1 MNKKI
6 KKIISLSSAFT
17 FVLGVLLNPGVTT
30 KASVRENI
38 SENHNITKEMQYKL
52 NTLNETFK
60 NNSNFNVRIN
70 DENIIEIYNNE
81 VAEINESEA
90 KEGRAMV
97 YGPWFGGADS
107 YYSMSPS
114 ETLKLAAILT
124 TAFTPFLNSA
134 SVVVQAATSISGIIG
149 STITVNKGQ
158 TVGVDRTKRYREV
171 KYSDGTFAYW
181 QTKIGASVTRSNTY
195 LGAGETII
203 SGGMW

>member
-1 MNKKI
+1 MN

-17 FVLGVLLNPGVTT
+17 FVLGVLLNPGLVT

-38 SENHNITKEMQYKL
+38 PDNNNITTEMQYKL
-52 NTLNETFK
+52 NTLNETFE
-60 NNSNFNVRIN
+60 NDSNFNVRIN
-70 DENIIEIYNNE
+70 NENIVEIYNNE
-81 VAEINESEA
+81 VAKINESEA

-114 ETLKLAAILT
+114 ESIKLVAVLT
-124 TAFTPFLNSA
+124 AAFTPFLSSTSIA
-134 SVVVQAATSISGIIG
+134 VQAATSISGLIG

-158 TVGVDRTKRYREV
+158 YVEVDRTKRYREV

-195 LGAGETII
+195 LGADETII

>member
-17 FVLGVLLNPGVTT
+17 FVLGVLLNPGLVT
-30 KASVRENI
+30 KASVREN
-38 SENHNITKEMQYKL
+38 NHNVTTEMQYKL

-60 NNSNFNVRIN
+60 NDSNFNVRIN
-70 DENIIEIYNNE
+70 NENIVEIYNNE
-81 VAEINESEA
+81 VAKINESEA

-114 ETLKLAAILT
+114 ETIKLVAVLT
-124 TAFTPFLNSA
+124 AAFTPFLNSTSIA
-134 SVVVQAATSISGIIG
+134 VQAATSISGLIG

-158 TVGVDRTKRYREV
+158 YVEVDRTKRYREV

-181 QTKIGASVTRSNTY
+181 QTKIGASVTRANTY
-195 LGAGETII
+195 LGADETII

>member
-1 MNKKI
+1 M
-6 KKIISLSSAFT
+6 
-17 FVLGVLLNPGVTT
+17 LLNPALGA

-38 SENHNITKEMQYKL
+38 PENNNIPTEIQYKL

-60 NNSNFNVRIN
+60 NDSNFNVRIN
-70 DENIIEIYNNE
+70 NENIVEIYNNE
-81 VAEINESEA
+81 VAKINESEA

-114 ETLKLAAILT
+114 ESVKLVAVLT
-124 TAFTPFLNSA
+124 AAFTPFLNSEA
-134 SVVVQAATSISGIIG
+134 IAVQAATSISGLIG

-158 TVGVDRTKRYREV
+158 YVGVDRTKRYREV

-195 LGAGETII
+195 LGSGETII

>member
-1 MNKKI
+1 MN

-17 FVLGVLLNPGVTT
+17 FVLGVLLNPGLVT

-38 SENHNITKEMQYKL
+38 PDNNNITTEMQYKL
-52 NTLNETFK
+52 NTLNETFE
-60 NNSNFNVRIN
+60 NDSSFNVRIN
-70 DENIIEIYNNE
+70 NENIVEIYNNE
-81 VAEINESEA
+81 VAKINESEA

-114 ETLKLAAILT
+114 ESIKLVAVLT
-124 TAFTPFLNSA
+124 AAFTPFLSSTSIA
-134 SVVVQAATSISGIIG
+134 VQAATSISGLIG

-158 TVGVDRTKRYREV
+158 YVEVDRTKRYREV

-195 LGAGETII
+195 LGADETII

>member
-1 MNKKI
+1 MN

-17 FVLGVLLNPGVTT
+17 FVLGVLLNPGLVT

-38 SENHNITKEMQYKL
+38 PDNNNITTEMQYKL
-52 NTLNETFK
+52 NTLNENFE
-60 NNSNFNVRIN
+60 NDSSFNVRIN
-70 DENIIEIYNNE
+70 NENIVEIYNNE
-81 VAEINESEA
+81 VAKINESEA

-114 ETLKLAAILT
+114 ESIKLVAVLT
-124 TAFTPFLNSA
+124 AAFTPFLSSTSIA
-134 SVVVQAATSISGIIG
+134 VQAATSISGLIG

-158 TVGVDRTKRYREV
+158 YVEVDRTKRYREV

-195 LGAGETII
+195 LGADETII